1 MKLSIIIP
9 VYNEGSILKK
19 NIETIEKFFKN
30 KFKFEIIVIDDGST
44 DNSLSILNAIKSKN
58 FKLLSNQINSG
69 KGYSIKR
76 GINESTGEII
86 LTTDADLSAP
96 IGEFNKLYKKYSE
109 KIPFVIGSRNKSNS
123 VLNYKQN
130 YSRDILGKIFNYL
143 TKLILNLNYRD
154 TQCGFKLYNSNKI
167 KSIIKLCD
175 VNRFCIDV
183 EILYLASLKSI
194 QVFEEGIEWNYNTK
208 STVKLLIDP
217 LNMFIDLVK
226 IRLKKY

>member
-9 VYNEGSILKK
+9 GYNEGSILKK
-19 NIETIEKFFKN
+19 NIEIIEKFFKN

-44 DNSLSILNAIKSKN
+44 DNSLSILNTIKSKN

-208 STVKLLIDP
+208 RTVKLLVDP

>member
-9 VYNEGSILKK
+9 VYNEGIILKK
-19 NIETIEKFFKN
+19 NIEIIEKFFKK
-30 KFKFEIIVIDDGST
+30 KFKFEIIVIDDCST
-44 DNSLSILNAIKSKN
+44 DNSLSILNTIKSNN

-96 IGEFNKLYKKYSE
+96 IEEFNKLYKKYSE
-109 KIPFVIGSRNKSNS
+109 KLPFIIGSRNKSNS

-143 TKLILNLNYRD
+143 TKLI
-154 TQCGFKLYNSNKI
+154 
-167 KSIIKLCD
+167 
-175 VNRFCIDV
+175 
-183 EILYLASLKSI
+183 
-194 QVFEEGIEWNYNTK
+194 
-208 STVKLLIDP
+208 
-217 LNMFIDLVK
+217 
-226 IRLKKY
+226 

>member
-9 VYNEGSILKK
+9 VYNEGIILKK
-19 NIETIEKFFKN
+19 NIEIIEKFFKK
-30 KFKFEIIVIDDGST
+30 KFKFEIIVIDDCST
-44 DNSLSILNAIKSKN
+44 DNSLSILNTIKSNN

-96 IGEFNKLYKKYSE
+96 IEEFNKLYKKYSE
-109 KIPFVIGSRNKSNS
+109 KLPFIIGSRNKSNS

-154 TQCGFKLYNSNKI
+154 TQCGFKLYNSNQI
-167 KSIIKLCD
+167 KSIIKLCG

-183 EILYLASLKSI
+183 EILYLARLKSI
-194 QVFEEGIEWNYNTK
+194 QVFEQGIEWNYNKK

-226 IRLKKY
+226 IRFKKY

>member
-19 NIETIEKFFKN
+19 NIEIIEKFFKN

-44 DNSLSILNAIKSKN
+44 DNSLSILNTIKSKN